1 MRKKIISLTLSV
13 CMIFGSITTSIYA
26 RSTDELAKKNII
38 ENKGDTYMLT
48 NYVTSPEEAQEIEKY
63 HLLNNI
69 SDSFKITIDAKSYD
83 NWLLYDEDSEKIDR
97 FYSEIFINEIDNGL
111 GKYCRK
117 NCGIDAFSEQ
127 HELLTDNNGKKY
139 IVLNLKTSNADQFLE
154 QLTNMQDIRKRFL
167 DTMPNLDEM
176 SDYEKVL
183 GILSFMS
190 YINYDYDSLNAGK
203 TVDDA
208 YTALVEGRATCVGF
222 ANAFSFL
229 ATIAGVENKIAWGEY
244 RNDNHAWNVVKI
256 CGKWYETEPQNVVID
271 SPHDAVKNFNLT
283 DRGPFLSGT
292 TDMDEWAVKIPN
304 GYIHPC
310 IYLDESNEL
319 IRDTLPVS
327 DISYKDYKGHNYTN
341 HIIKWNGNKAT
352 FYRTCSECGE
362 YENDGIE
369 QVDVGEMVYKYV
381 NRDYIG
387 TDCDVTKVSE
397 KKCGDATVTKYEA
410 SVTVDGKNYTS
421 EHTVIDGEASHVVK
435 DSDIKVVKKAT
446 CTEEGKVEK
455 TCETCGYTWTENI
468 PKTEHHYVTTTTKL
482 DTCEEKSE
490 YTVEKCSECG
500 DVKSTSKKLYYSA
513 HDFQFTSHKKEPTC
527 TETGEDIYTC
537 TKCNKTETREV
548 AAKGHGETELVNVKE
563 PTCEKDGY
571 TGDERCK
578 VCGQIAKKGK
588 TISKLNHQRLGHNE
602 ETYKTEPDSEHEGL
616 TLKYGY
622 DTLIIVCKRENCDYH
637 SSKVDES
644 TKRLAGWILSDGTE
658 IEKEDGVN
666 YEYVRD
672 SDGKWTVKKVEITT
686 TPSQNRPT
694 TTVRKPSVE
703 TTRKANK
710 QTETKMTKPARAKIT
725 FAKNVKRKKI
735 SVKWRKISIAT
746 KYQVKAVC
754 GNKSITKTTTK
765 TSYTIKKLKRKKTYK
780 IYVRAYNKAGY
791 GKWSKAKKVTIKK

>member
-1 MRKKIISLTLSV
+1 
-13 CMIFGSITTSIYA
+13 
-26 RSTDELAKKNII
+26 
-38 ENKGDTYMLT
+38 ML
-48 NYVTSPEEAQEIEKY
+48 Q
-63 HLLNNI
+63 
-69 SDSFKITIDAKSYD
+69 
-83 NWLLYDEDSEKIDR
+83 R
-97 FYSEIFINEIDNGL
+97 FQ
-111 GKYCRK
+111 K
-117 NCGIDAFSEQ
+117 
-127 HELLTDNNGKKY
+127 
-139 IVLNLKTSNADQFLE
+139 
-154 QLTNMQDIRKRFL
+154 
-167 DTMPNLDEM
+167 
-176 SDYEKVL
+176 
-183 GILSFMS
+183 
-190 YINYDYDSLNAGK
+190 
-203 TVDDA
+203 
-208 YTALVEGRATCVGF
+208 
-222 ANAFSFL
+222 
-229 ATIAGVENKIAWGEY
+229 
-244 RNDNHAWNVVKI
+244 
-256 CGKWYETEPQNVVID
+256 
-271 SPHDAVKNFNLT
+271 
-283 DRGPFLSGT
+283 
-292 TDMDEWAVKIPN
+292 
-304 GYIHPC
+304 
-310 IYLDESNEL
+310 
-319 IRDTLPVS
+319 
-327 DISYKDYKGHNYTN
+327 
-341 HIIKWNGNKAT
+341 
-352 FYRTCSECGE
+352 
-362 YENDGIE
+362 
-369 QVDVGEMVYKYV
+369 
-381 NRDYIG
+381 
-387 TDCDVTKVSE
+387 
-397 KKCGDATVTKYEA
+397 KKCSDATVTKYEA

-421 EHTVIDGEASHVVK
+421 EHTVVDGEASHTVK
-435 DSDIKVVKKAT
+435 DSDIKVIKEAT
-446 CTEEGKVEK
+446 CTEEGTVEK
-455 TCETCGYTWTENI
+455 TCETCGYSWTESI
-468 PKTEHHYVTTTTKL
+468 PKTEHHYVATTTKL

-563 PTCEKDGY
+563 PTCEEDGY

-791 GKWSKAKKVTIKK
+791 GKWSKAKKVKVNK